1 MLVLGYHHPLEIAK
15 RYGTLDQICGGRVI
29 LGLGVGYLEPEFEL
43 LGAPFDDR
51 GARADDA
58 IRALRAVVRSAE
70 PAYEGAYYRFAD
82 VIVDPCGVQ
91 QDPPVW
97 IGGRSQRS
105 LRRAVELGDG
115 WYPFA
120 VSARRA
126 TAWLAEAAQTPQWQQ
141 RTEPLDVILGP
152 RHKLDPVG
160 APEAAGRARGAR
172 RGRDERVVAFRTR
185 IPPALPGT
193 TRRDARGH
201 RRALTDP
208 TI

>member
-1 MLVLGYHHPLEIAK
+1 M
-15 RYGTLDQICGGRVI
+15 
-29 LGLGVGYLEPEFEL
+29 
-43 LGAPFDDR
+43 LGAPFEDR

-58 IRALRAVVRSAE
+58 IRALRAVFGRRE
-70 PAYEGAYYRFAD
+70 PTYEGPYYSIAD
-82 VIVDPCGVQ
+82 VIVDPHGLQ
-91 QDPPVW
+91 LDPPVW

-141 RTEPLDVILGP
+141 RTEPLEVILGP

-160 APEAAGRARGAR
+160 NPDQAAADVREVLDAGATGVSLRFVHDSLLHYLEQLDAMRGVIA
-172 RGRDERVVAFRTR
+172 
-185 IPPALPGT
+185 AL
-193 TRRDARGH
+193 
-201 RRALTDP
+201 
-208 TI
+208 